1 MSERSEGRRMTLER
15 YSFNQ
20 ATAKHWP
27 LTDVVAAS
35 AKAELNWVGLWR
47 EPVAEYG
54 LTRSAKLVADAGLS
68 VSSLCRGGFLTAAD
82 PAERA
87 QRLDDNR
94 RAIDEAV
101 ALGTKELVLVSGG
114 LPPGSRDLDGARAM
128 IADGLAELVPHAA
141 SAGVRLAVEPLHPMF
156 CSDRCVV
163 STLAEA
169 LDLAERFEPAEVGVV
184 VDVYHVW
191 WDAAVYR
198 QIERAGARISSYQV
212 CDWVLPLPEDIL
224 LGRGMIGDGV
234 IELRRLREACDA
246 AGYTGPIEVEIFNAD
261 LWAAPGQQV
270 FDTALQRYL
279 QHVA

>member
-1 MSERSEGRRMTLER
+1 MP
-15 YSFNQ
+15 Y
-20 ATAKHWP
+20 
-27 LTDVVAAS
+27 
-35 AKAELNWVGLWR
+35 
-47 EPVAEYG
+47 
-54 LTRSAKLVADAGLS
+54 
-68 VSSLCRGGFLTAAD
+68 
-82 PAERA
+82 
-87 QRLDDNR
+87 
-94 RAIDEAV
+94 
-101 ALGTKELVLVSGG
+101 
-114 LPPGSRDLDGARAM
+114 
-128 IADGLAELVPHAA
+128 AA
-141 SAGVRLAVEPLHPMF
+141 SAGVRLAIEPLHPMF

-212 CDWVLPLPEDIL
+212 CDWVLPLPEDVL

-270 FDTALQRYL
+270 LRHRAAALPDTSPDADRPPAVPPPRRWWSTAGAWLGIGTSPGALVL
-279 QHVA
+279 GAGVADQARGAIPLLGACCSADC

>member
-1 MSERSEGRRMTLER
+1 MTLDR

-20 ATAKHWP
+20 ATAKYWP
-27 LTDVVAAS
+27 LTEVVAAS
-35 AKAELNWVGLWR
+35 AEAGLRWVGLWR
-47 EPVAEYG
+47 EPVTEYG
-54 LTRSAKLVADAGLS
+54 LAKAAKLVADAGLS
-68 VSSLCRGGFLTAAD
+68 VSTLCRGGFLTAAD

-87 QRLDDNR
+87 QRLADNR
-94 RAIDEAV
+94 RAVDEAV

-128 IADGLAELVPHAA
+128 IADGLAELVPYAA
-141 SAGVRLAVEPLHPMF
+141 SAGVRLAIEPLHPMF

-169 LDLAERFEPAEVGVV
+169 LDLAERFEPNEVGVV

-212 CDWVLPLPEDIL
+212 CDWVLPLPEDVL

-246 AGYTGPIEVEIFNAD
+246 AGYTGPIEVEIFNAG
-261 LWAAPGQQV
+261 LWAAPGQEV
-270 FDTALQRYL
+270 FDTALQRFL
-279 QHVA
+279 EHVA